1 MHRLK
6 QLLEKEFRVSQPK
19 QDDEIDLL
27 RLIEILWKGKW
38 IIVAFI
44 CVSLLLS
51 VAFNFYKKRSLP
63 IPHFAVLAPYS
74 VNLFRPLHSQICRE
88 HFTFDFVNIRKMED
102 LDCVRKRMSADFKK
116 LAEGQWSR
124 NRVIEQEWKAAGLN
138 LSASQPDCPEDYF
151 CLMLTTRSPLDPK
164 IYNRQL
170 QNYNEVLTE
179 SIIKEVKAELS
190 YQFTQDANSVLS
202 SEAYAGNIIKLRR
215 LLNGIEGGQMA
226 INFGKIEVKKVL
238 PTQKQN
244 TMLALSFLLGG
255 VLGSF
260 LVLLRHLKSKRR
272 NALGQF

>member
-1 MHRLK
+1 
-6 QLLEKEFRVSQPK
+6 
-19 QDDEIDLL
+19 
-27 RLIEILWKGKW
+27 
-38 IIVAFI
+38 
-44 CVSLLLS
+44 
-51 VAFNFYKKRSLP
+51 
-63 IPHFAVLAPYS
+63 
-74 VNLFRPLHSQICRE
+74 
-88 HFTFDFVNIRKMED
+88 MED

-215 LLNGIEGGQMA
+215 LLE
-226 INFGKIEVKKVL
+226 
-238 PTQKQN
+238 
-244 TMLALSFLLGG
+244 
-255 VLGSF
+255 
-260 LVLLRHLKSKRR
+260 
-272 NALGQF
+272 